1 MMSAILDHRWG
12 ISPAQDRIWAQV
24 SGLRPTCADRRVLMV
39 LQAFIDDS
47 ADKTGTFVLAGHI
60 ATAEVW
66 ATFAKE
72 WEELLPFGIRDNYG
86 SFYFKMSEMV
96 TIPSRMERVGAFY
109 RIIEKHD
116 VIPISCQLNISEL
129 HRVQSRFWILHKTFD
144 WGPYRDPFICAF
156 RGLMDSVHDLRQDI
170 TLLPANEIIDFIF
183 DQQSQKKLILRAWDE
198 YIETKPPA
206 VRALYGSAPRFED
219 DRKFLPLQAADLW
232 AWWIRKWYNDG
243 DLVSG
248 GDPRSQLT
256 LPGFVDTIA
265 PRQSIMI
272 SYTESH
278 LVQWCRE
285 LLSAAFPNDV
295 IYDDGA
301 KWA

>member
-1 MMSAILDHRWG
+1 MMSAVLDHRWG
-12 ISPAQDRIWAQV
+12 ISPAQDRIWAHV
-24 SGLRPTCADRRVLMV
+24 TGLRPSDADRRLLMV

-47 ADKTGTFVLAGHI
+47 TDEGGTFVLAGHI

-66 ATFAKE
+66 AQFVKE
-72 WEELLPFGIRDNYG
+72 WEELLPFGVRADDG
-86 SFYFKMSEMV
+86 SFHFKMTEMA

-129 HRVQSRFWILHKTFD
+129 HRAQSRFWILHKTFD

-156 RGLMDSVHDLRQDI
+156 RGLMDSVHDLRLQMP
-170 TLLPANEIIDFIF
+170 LLPADETIDFIF
-183 DQQSQKKLILRAWDE
+183 DEQSQKKLIWRAWDE
-198 YIETKPPA
+198 YIETKPPG
-206 VRALYGSAPRFED
+206 VRELYGSSPRFEN

-243 DLVSG
+243 NLVSG
-248 GDPRSQLT
+248 GDPRSSLI
-256 LPGFVDTIA
+256 LPGFIETKA
-265 PRQSIMI
+265 QRPSIMI
-272 SYTESH
+272 SYMESH
-278 LVQWCRE
+278 LVQWCRD

-301 KWA
+301 A